1 MSSRQA
7 LIQLE
12 VIAAVLLNS
21 IKELRESK
29 E

>member
-7 LIQLE
+7 LIIQLE
-12 VIAAVLLNS
+12 LIASVLLNS
-21 IKELRESK
+21 IKELREQ